1 MAKSEILRP
10 FILSFEGGFV
20 NNKNDKG
27 GVTNKGVTLSTF
39 RMVYGNDKTA
49 SDLKKITDE
58 QWMHIFKK
66 LFWDACKADDIKNQ
80 SVANMLVD
88 FAYNS
93 GSGNAVRKIQ
103 KIVGVKVDGILG
115 KGTLAAING
124 FKQGQWV
131 LFDSLKVARITF
143 LNNIVRNNPKQEVF
157 LKGWL
162 RRVGNIKYG
171 KLVLNNGKEIMCKS

>member
-1 MAKSEILRP
+1 MAKHSLLTP

-20 NNKNDKG
+20 NNKLDAG
-27 GVTNKGVTLSTF
+27 HETNKGVTISTF
-39 RMVYGNDKTA
+39 RMVYGNDKTVC
-49 SDLKKITDE
+49 DLKKITDE
-58 QWMHIFKK
+58 QWTHIFKK
-66 LFWDACKADDIKNQ
+66 LFWDSCKADDIKNQ

-103 KIVGVKVDGILG
+103 KVVGVKVDGIMG
-115 KGTLAAING
+115 KNTLAAING

-162 RRVGNIKYG
+162 RRVGNIQYG
-171 KLVLNNGKEIMCKS
+171 KLVCNDGRVINCQ